1 MKTSTFLRN
10 SVAIAAFSLVCSP
23 LVKAQEIAHGSIF
36 LQELEMRDNDAP
48 SDPSKSNGH
57 TNVKAVVIDNTTW
70 AWISMNADE
79 CYAGIGSED
88 FACQLQCWNNTELV
102 SNLGCPEDRD
112 KTDIILQRYHQPDQS
127 DSDPYYFAYAKKEGF
142 VPVRMISPWVIMSG
156 RWQFSAE
163 RHPFEI
169 TKANSA
175 DEYDL
180 EAPVIES
187 ATVSMKGNVAT
198 FDFTAS
204 DDASEWFYVIE
215 DESKGF
221 KEVCFEMEHWEFAM
235 PEAGDYTFKIT
246 PIDFSGHQGDAY
258 IASTSGSVNIEKSE
272 IASIT
277 VAPNPATD
285 IITIN
290 GANIAKVELYTIDG
304 KLAMTSVENT
314 INVSTLSDG
323 LYVVRI
329 YTNDGTIIT
338 HKITVK

>member
-1 MKTSTFLRN
+1 
-10 SVAIAAFSLVCSP
+10 
-23 LVKAQEIAHGSIF
+23 
-36 LQELEMRDNDAP
+36 
-48 SDPSKSNGH
+48 
-57 TNVKAVVIDNTTW
+57 
-70 AWISMNADE
+70 
-79 CYAGIGSED
+79 
-88 FACQLQCWNNTELV
+88 
-102 SNLGCPEDRD
+102 
-112 KTDIILQRYHQPDQS
+112 
-127 DSDPYYFAYAKKEGF
+127 
-142 VPVRMISPWVIMSG
+142 
-156 RWQFSAE
+156 
-163 RHPFEI
+163 
-169 TKANSA
+169 
-175 DEYDL
+175 
-180 EAPVIES
+180 
-187 ATVSMKGNVAT
+187 MKGNVAT

-304 KLAMTSVENT
+304 KLAMTAVEN
-314 INVSTLSDG
+314 IFNISSLNKG
-323 LYVVRI
+323 LYI
-329 YTNDGTIIT
+329 LHIHAMNGSLYSK
-338 HKITVK
+338 KISIK